1 MGSRPGV
8 SLLSL
13 TSLSINPSS
22 STVRVTPADSFKT
35 PLLLCDLFIQINIRH
50 FYNSLFMEFFTYN
63 WPLMVM
69 IMKLT
74 MMACKDNEKLCSPIM
89 IIIHLCFYVIIV
101 ARILNTL

>member
-1 MGSRPGV
+1 MQQ
-8 SLLSL
+8 
-13 TSLSINPSS
+13 
-22 STVRVTPADSFKT
+22 T
-35 PLLLCDLFIQINIRH
+35 PLKHHCYLAIFLQINIRY
-50 FYNSLFMEFFTYN
+50 FYNSWFMEFFTYN

-74 MMACKDNEKLCSPIM
+74 MLPCNDNEKLCSLIM